1 MTDNLDLSLRLIS
14 AEAQVT
20 RRFTAEMGAIHG
32 LGMSDF
38 VILLHLASAPG
49 GRLRRVDLADRLA
62 LSQSGVTRALLPM
75 ERVGLV
81 RRESDDRDGRVV
93 YAAITAVGRRRVAEA
108 EATAT
113 RISDELFAEAWSAE
127 DVQQVKSLLGRL
139 GVVGLPRP
147 AEAGSR

>member
-14 AEAQVT
+14 AEAHVT

-49 GRLRRVDLADRLA
+49 GRLRRVDLAERLA

-75 ERVGLV
+75 ERVGVV
-81 RRESDDRDGRVV
+81 RRESDGRDGRVV
-93 YAAITAVGRRRVAEA
+93 YAAITAVGRRRVEQA

-113 RISDELFAEAWSAE
+113 RISDELFTEAWSAE
-127 DVQQVKSLLGRL
+127 EVHQVKSLLGRL
-139 GVVGLPRP
+139 GAVGLPR
-147 AEAGSR
+147 AAKAG